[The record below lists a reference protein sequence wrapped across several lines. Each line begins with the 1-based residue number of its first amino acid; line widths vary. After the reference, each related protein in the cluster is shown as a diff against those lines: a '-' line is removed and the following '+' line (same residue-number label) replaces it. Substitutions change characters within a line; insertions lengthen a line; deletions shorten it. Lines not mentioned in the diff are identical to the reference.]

1 MVFLNSMTF
10 HDQGAPCSLVSSC
23 DIQPGNGILS
33 MQSLFWVADMVYM
46 QLIMQKQKIGL
57 TETAGKNKNTIQ
69 TDK

>member
-1 MVFLNSMTF
+1 
-10 HDQGAPCSLVSSC
+10 
-23 DIQPGNGILS
+23 